1 MSTRPTGRRRL
12 LTAAVVLAVISPLV
26 ACGKHEPAK
35 AEQLP
40 MTSDVAVVVSVHRNA
55 PKMSG
60 QQVLKVLP
68 ELTNGD
74 RLTAVG
80 VDGTVDGLPIV
91 DGKIIGTAKSGPDRL
106 DAISDAKS
114 EFVTKI
120 DGAAAEAAES
130 DPLAAIAV
138 AARQLKGS
146 PATKKLLIIADPLLP
161 TAGDLQFQRLGFD
174 WTTED
179 IWERL
184 NSHKPTN
191 LPDLRDIHVVV
202 LGLGATTSPQQALDE
217 GRKKQLEDLWRTI
230 LIRSGDKRTTVDFAS
245 AVLAAV
251 PSTSQFEVSVVPVKR
266 PEPPPPGRKPQPCKE
281 QVIPETVVQFKPD
294 TAEFLAPPQARAAAE
309 RVAEAFENCPGR
321 LTVTGTTSSWGT
333 EAGRKRVSTDRAES
347 FRSLLAEV
355 LNVSPASIVA
365 VGVGK
370 HFGAFVNDRSRTGEL
385 IPELAIRNR
394 TVRVTVAPL
403 PPTH

>member
-1 MSTRPTGRRRL
+1 M
-12 LTAAVVLAVISPLV
+12 A
-26 ACGKHEPAK
+26 
-35 AEQLP
+35 
-40 MTSDVAVVVSVHRNA
+40 SDVAVVVSVHRNA
-55 PKMSG
+55 PKIPG

-74 RLTAVG
+74 RLTAIG
-80 VDGTVDGLPIV
+80 VDGTVDGLPITELT
-91 DGKIIGTAKSGPDRL
+91 IGTGKSRPDRL
-106 DAISDAKS
+106 NAISGAKS
-114 EFVTKI
+114 DLVAKI
-120 DGAAAEAAES
+120 DGATAEAPES
-130 DPLAAIAV
+130 DPLAAIAA
-138 AARQLKGS
+138 AARQLKDS
-146 PATKKLLIIADPLLP
+146 AAAHKILIIADPLLP
-161 TAGDLQFQRLGFD
+161 TAGDVQFQRLGFE

-202 LGLGATTSPQQALDE
+202 LGLGATMAPQEALDE

-230 LIRSGDKRTTVDFAS
+230 LIRSGDKRTTVAFAS
-245 AVLAAV
+245 AVIAAE
-251 PSTSQFEVSVVPVKR
+251 PSTSRFKVSAVPVKR
-266 PEPPPPGRKPQPCKE
+266 PEPVGPKPQPCKE

-294 TAEFLAPPQARAAAE
+294 TAEFLAPTQARAAAE
-309 RVAEAFENCPGR
+309 RVAEAFKNCPGR
-321 LTVTGTTSSWGT
+321 LRVTGTTSSWGT

-365 VGVGK
+365 VGVGM
-370 HFGAFVNDRSRTGEL
+370 HFPAYVNDRSRTGEL
-385 IPELAIRNR
+385 VLELAIRNR
-394 TVRVTVAPL
+394 TVRVTVATM

>member
-1 MSTRPTGRRRL
+1 MTTRSTRRQRL
-12 LTAAVVLAVISPLV
+12 LTAAVVLAVAAPMV
-26 ACGKHEPAK
+26 ACGNKDK
-35 AEQLP
+35 VQVEQPPP
-40 MTSDVAVVVSVHRNA
+40 MTSDVAVVVSIHQNA
-55 PKMSG
+55 PKISG
-60 QQVLKVLP
+60 RQVLKALP

-74 RLTAVG
+74 RLTAIG
-80 VDGTVDGLPIV
+80 VDGTVDGQVIV
-91 DGKIIGTAKSGPDRL
+91 DGKTIGTAKSRPDRL
-106 DAISDAKS
+106 NAISQAKQ
-114 EFVTKI
+114 ELVAKI
-120 DGAAAEAAES
+120 DGAAAEATES

-146 PATKKLLIIADPLLP
+146 AALNKTLVIADPLLP

-191 LPDLRDIHVVV
+191 LPDLRDINVIVV
-202 LGLGATTSPQQALDE
+202 GLGATMSPQEALDE

-230 LIRSGDKRTTVDFAS
+230 LIRSGAKGKTVHFDS
-245 AVLAAV
+245 AVIAAE
-251 PSTSQFEVSVVPVKR
+251 PSTSRFKVSVVPVKR
-266 PEPPPPGRKPQPCKE
+266 PEPSGPKPQPCNE

-294 TAEFLAPPQARAAAE
+294 VAEFHAPEQARRAAE
-309 RVAEAFENCPGR
+309 RVAEAFKNCPGR

-333 EAGRKRVSTDRAES
+333 EAGRKRVSTDRAVA
-347 FRSLLAEV
+347 FRGLLADV
-355 LNVSPASIVA
+355 LDVSPASIIA
-365 VGVGK
+365 VGVGM
-370 HFGAFVNDRSRTGEL
+370 HFSHFVNDRSRAGEL

-394 TVRVTVAPL
+394 TVRVTVAPA